1 MALIICPECGKEF
14 SSYADTCPKCGLPTD
29 DALQIIYDRTKKTE
43 FYQPTGSVAYNEEE
57 DDEELSFFEKYC
69 TTKNII
75 IATIIAL
82 VIGVTYWNLSNKA
95 EMQPNDTELVIA
107 KNWRF
112 GGHILRNGENQPVK
126 ISFYQDGTEFRNCKF
141 QDIKKKE
148 IVDME
153 VAKEGETFFF
163 EGMNDGKKY
172 LIEVEKNAN
181 GTSWMGTFQC
191 ASKTMDIT
199 LFEEDGI

>member
-29 DALQIIYDRTKKTE
+29 DALQIILDKTPKSE
-43 FYQPTGSVAYNEEE
+43 IYQPTGSVSYSDEE
-57 DDEELSFFEKYC
+57 EELSFSEKYL
-69 TTKNII
+69 TPKTAI
-75 IATIIAL
+75 IAV
-82 VIGVTYWNLSNKA
+82 VIMAVLGISYWHISNK
-95 EMQPNDTELVIA
+95 EELEPADSEVMIA

-112 GGHILRNGENQPVK
+112 GGHVLRNGENQPVK
-126 ISFYQDGTEFRNCKF
+126 ISFYQDGSEFRNCKF
-141 QDIKKKE
+141 QDLKKEE

-153 VAKEGETFFF
+153 VVKDGDTFFF
-163 EGMNDGKKY
+163 EGLNDGKKY

-181 GTSWMGTFQC
+181 GTSWMGTLQIG
-191 ASKTMDIT
+191 SKTMDIT